1 MNKYWKYELF
11 PQFLDSIRDCTFVA
25 MEDIDLNTTLNEI
38 TKAAINDFLFPKCK
52 LDFEY
57 DSNRDRVDGLD
68 YGYYFIDEAIGL
80 SELNVILAFMKV
92 HWVKAQITW
101 DNNFKN
107 PFFDKDIKGFSPAN
121 MLNAMNK
128 MLDTFIKDAEKIRFN
143 YNRKNKKGQIQ
154 WGQVNAKRK

>member
-1 MNKYWKYELF
+1 
-11 PQFLDSIRDCTFVA
+11 

-57 DSNRDRVDGLD
+57 DNSRDRVDGLD

-92 HWVKAQITW
+92 H
-101 DNNFKN
+101 
-107 PFFDKDIKGFSPAN
+107 
-121 MLNAMNK
+121 
-128 MLDTFIKDAEKIRFN
+128 
-143 YNRKNKKGQIQ
+143 
-154 WGQVNAKRK
+154 